1 MDNITLISII
11 VSFSTTIFT
20 SILVFNAIKLKKGI
34 ALRQKEK
41 KTQAT
46 LSYQRERIESEV
58 YAATEK
64 LLGSNLR
71 FEETNHLFYNE
82 PSPDIKLS
90 EHVIDESFFHNLGI
104 NIQDMEV
111 EKNCITCLMP
121 FHKSIDRLYDTIKKT
136 CSSVDF
142 QCTRSDDEFKT
153 GNILKY
159 TLELI
164 LKSQIIIAVMD
175 GRNPNVFYEIGIAHS
190 IGKTV
195 ILLANYS
202 KMEDIPFNLKSNRF
216 IFYKNYNELNSE
228 LSNAL
233 KSVTNDR
240 RE

>member
-1 MDNITLISII
+1 
-11 VSFSTTIFT
+11 
-20 SILVFNAIKLKKGI
+20 
-34 ALRQKEK
+34 
-41 KTQAT
+41 
-46 LSYQRERIESEV
+46 
-58 YAATEK
+58 
-64 LLGSNLR
+64 
-71 FEETNHLFYNE
+71 
-82 PSPDIKLS
+82 
-90 EHVIDESFFHNLGI
+90 
-104 NIQDMEV
+104 
-111 EKNCITCLMP
+111 MP
-121 FHKSIDRLYDTIKKT
+121 FHKSFDRLYDTIKKT